1 MYCERFLP
9 CVAGEIAHEHWH
21 RYAFARGL
29 VAGKRVADVACGEG
43 YGSALLAGTAASV
56 IGIDVA
62 AETIEHARRGYAAL
76 ANLRFEQASAVAL
89 PLPDASVDAVVSFET
104 IEHLPQEDQ
113 PRMIAEFGR
122 VVAEQGVV
130 VLSAPNPVEYSTARN
145 YRNPFHHH
153 EPDRAELAALLAAAF
168 PAQRWF
174 RQRRYFGSAIWSE
187 RDGSRMDAWTGD
199 ATSVQRAQPPPAMY
213 FVVVAAR
220 SEARLPADEVAL
232 SLFTDR
238 AEVELRRLDEQ
249 ARELIRLDGLLQ
261 EKNRTLEARGERV
274 AYLEE
279 IAAHREAQ
287 RTELAAE
294 RDVLLSQL
302 KTTIGERD
310 MLSSS
315 ADGARRERERL
326 NAHLEKQATR
336 LDEQAARL
344 EEQRRVIAYRES
356 VKWWLALPWTRLKLA
371 WKRRPGT

>member
-1 MYCERFLP
+1 MPSDLEFTGERFLP
-9 CVAGEIAHEHWH
+9 GVAGEIAHEHWH

-62 AETIEHARRGYAAL
+62 AETIGHARRGYASL
-76 ANLRFEQASAVAL
+76 LNLRFEQASAVAL

-104 IEHLPQEDQ
+104 IEHLPREDQ

-122 VVAEQGVV
+122 VLAEPGVV

-145 YRNPFHHH
+145 YCNPFHHH
-153 EPDRAELAALLAAAF
+153 EPDRAELTALLAAAF

-174 RQRRYFGSAIWSE
+174 RQRRYFGSTIWSE
-187 RDGSRMDAWTGD
+187 RNGNRMDAWTGD
-199 ATSVQRAQPPPAMY
+199 ATSVERAQPPLAMY

-220 SEARLPADEVAL
+220 TDASLPPEEVAL

-238 AEVELRRLDEQ
+238 TEVELTRLDDQ
-249 ARELIRLDGLLQ
+249 ARELMRLDGLLQ

-279 IAAHREAQ
+279 IVAHREAQ
-287 RTELAAE
+287 RVELAVERDALLSKLKPTIAERDELAA
-294 RDVLLSQL
+294 
-302 KTTIGERD
+302 
-310 MLSSS
+310 S
-315 ADGARRERERL
+315 AEEARHERERL
-326 NAHLEKQATR
+326 E
-336 LDEQAARL
+336 ARL
-344 EEQRRVIAYRES
+344 EDQERTIAYRES
-356 VKWWLALPWTRLKLA
+356 VKWWFALPWTRLKLA
-371 WKRRPGT
+371 WKRRS